1 MTDKMPPRC
10 KNLLR
15 KTLQGNAPPDDFEE
29 LQVVVEGTGL
39 VGRFGSLIY
48 RFVNPFLFEM

>member
-15 KTLQGNAPPDDFEE
+15 KPLQGNAPPDDFEE

-39 VGRFGSLIY
+39 VGRFGNFS
-48 RFVNPFLFEM
+48 NPKTENH